1 QAGNAIGQPT
11 GFVVGC
17 ALNMGADDLDR
28 EINVLRKKLDG
39 GSHFALS
46 QPVFDP
52 ATVERFLDRFGGRP
66 PLPIIMGLL
75 PLYNERHAR
84 FIHHEVPGI
93 NIPEQLLAR
102 METAEARGA
111 SREEGVAIAHE
122 ILLATRPL
130 MQGVYI
136 MPPFRRYDLAAEVIA
151 VLHAEPVALPA
162 FL

>member
-1 QAGNAIGQPT
+1 
-11 GFVVGC
+11 
-17 ALNMGADDLDR
+17 M
-28 EINVLRKKLDG
+28 
-39 GSHFALS
+39 
-46 QPVFDP
+46 
-52 ATVERFLDRFGGRP
+52 
-66 PLPIIMGLL
+66 
-75 PLYNERHAR
+75 
-84 FIHHEVPGI
+84 PGI